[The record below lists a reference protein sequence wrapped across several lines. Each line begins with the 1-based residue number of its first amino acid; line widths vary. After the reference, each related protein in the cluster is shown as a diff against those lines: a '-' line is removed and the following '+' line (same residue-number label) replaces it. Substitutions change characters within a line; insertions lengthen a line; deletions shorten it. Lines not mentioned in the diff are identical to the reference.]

1 MNQLF
6 DFVCIIY
13 FQSITNCE
21 VGCNI
26 VIILNLEFIL
36 CLQNYRLYLM
46 TIPYAIA
53 YQVVH
58 RCVQMVRQRWLRPI
72 PVTYRR
78 GKLLNTSIHKH
89 DYTGNYLK

>member
-36 CLQNYRLYLM
+36 CLQNYRLM

-58 RCVQMVRQRWLRPI
+58 
-72 PVTYRR
+72 
-78 GKLLNTSIHKH
+78 
-89 DYTGNYLK
+89 